1 MPFVSRAQQ
10 RWGNSPAGRK
20 ALGGQSAVDEWNNAT
35 DFSSLPE
42 RTGMKSHEV
51 NLGHKGSFHVKEG
64 ALHRMLHVSEGEKIG
79 QERMRKA
86 AKSSNPTLRKRSI
99 AGLGLSH
106 MHHGA

>member
-1 MPFVSRAQQ
+1 MPFVSQ
-10 RWGNSPAGRK
+10 RQARYFNASRGKLERQGVD
-20 ALGGQSAVDEWNNAT
+20 VDEWNHAT

-42 RTGMKSHEV
+42 RANMKSHNV
-51 NLGHKGSFHVKEG
+51 DLGKKGSFHVKEG
-64 ALHRMLHVSEGEKIG
+64 ALHQMLHVPEGQKIG

-86 AKSSNPTLRKRSI
+86 AKSSNPLLRKRAI

>member
-1 MPFVSRAQQ
+1 MPFVSKAQA

-20 ALGGQSAVDEWNNAT
+20 ALGDVEEWNKST

-42 RTGMKSHEV
+42 RSMKSHKV
-51 NLGHKGSFHVKEG
+51 DLGKKGSFHVKEG
-64 ALHRMLHVSEGEKIG
+64 ALHEMLHVPAGEKIG
-79 QERMRKA
+79 EERMRKA
-86 AKSSNPTLRKRSI
+86 AKSKNPLLRKRAI

>member
-1 MPFVSRAQQ
+1 MPFVSKAQA

-20 ALGGQSAVDEWNNAT
+20 ALGDVNEWNHAT
-35 DFSSLPE
+35 DFNSLPE
-42 RTGMKSHEV
+42 RVNMKSHNV
-51 NLGHKGSFHVKEG
+51 DLGKKGSFHVKEG
-64 ALHRMLHVSEGEKIG
+64 ALHKMLHVPEGEKIG

-86 AKSSNPTLRKRSI
+86 AHSKNPLLRKRAI